1 MIGAKRTLAS
11 VLVAVLLVATAI
23 AAMWLMASA
32 GVFAGAEQPLAGAP
46 ESTTES
52 TLSAAAGVGSL
63 KINSGFQVSQP
74 RDPFEPL
81 IGSDGGT
88 TTTIDD
94 ESTTTTAGDGSTT
107 TTTAGD
113 GSTTTTTAGSTTTTT
128 AGDSPDGIR
137 VVLLEV
143 RDEGGSLVAVVE
155 VDGETHT
162 VGVGDTFA
170 VSFKVISLTESG
182 GVFTFGDSAFT
193 LAVGQSILK

>member
-52 TLSAAAGVGSL
+52 TLSGAAGVGSL